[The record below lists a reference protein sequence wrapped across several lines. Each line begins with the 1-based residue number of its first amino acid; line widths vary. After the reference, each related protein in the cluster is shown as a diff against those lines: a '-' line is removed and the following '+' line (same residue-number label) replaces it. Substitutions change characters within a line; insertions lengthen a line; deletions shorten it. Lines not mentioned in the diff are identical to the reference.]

1 MTLVNRS
8 LFFMDVDCM
17 EQERRLHLRE
27 VEADAAHLAIE
38 RLTPQLYPRQRELL
52 EDWVGGLGVT
62 RSR

>member
-1 MTLVNRS
+1 
-8 LFFMDVDCM
+8 MDVDCM